1 MTRKLGAIGQSRDCS
16 DDTLYTP
23 QFERDSCG
31 IGFVANIKGM
41 RNHAHIKGA
50 LSMLEC
56 MEHRGGRGCEIDTGD
71 GAGIMMQIPY
81 EFFVDEAPKSGFQ
94 LRHKPEQFGVGLI
107 YFPQEETSRKIYK
120 LRIRDY
126 VKERG
131 FEIIGY
137 RKVPVDKNFAGKS
150 SLKIAPWIEQLFV
163 RYKETFEDS
172 IELERKL
179 FVLRKY
185 ITSKINTGV
194 KHLENECYVPS
205 FSCRRIV
212 YKGQLRTD
220 QLRHY
225 FPDLKDPRLK
235 SNFALIHSR
244 FSTNTFPNWQLAQ
257 PFRYLAHNGEINTI
271 RGNVIKM
278 KAKEALFET
287 DCFTKEELEILLP
300 ICNAKNS
307 DSSNLD
313 AMVEMLFLTGRS
325 TPQVMTMLVPE
336 AWQDSK
342 LMSQKKKAYYK
353 FHASLMEPWD
363 GPAALC
369 FADGRMVGA
378 TLDRNGLRPG
388 RYCLTSENT
397 LIVSSEAGALPVD
410 ESKVIK
416 KGRLEPGKMIVAD
429 LHEGRFR
436 EDAEL
441 KEELINQRPYQDWVK
456 RNRSKLRLM
465 PVPEKMAKPMQAGQ
479 VLKFQQVFGFTT
491 EDLKVILKPMAEDG
505 KEPLGSMGADTPLA
519 VLSKQHQHL
528 SSYFKQHFAQVSNPA
543 IDPIRE
549 RLVMSLFT
557 RVGENHNILTE
568 SPEHCRQIHISQPVL
583 SLEMFEKLKQLNLQH
598 YKVANVRALFKAGGK
613 KGSLENGI
621 NELCKDAEK
630 SVRDGANILIVSDR
644 SIDKQKAPI
653 PSLMAAGA
661 VHHHLVNQKLRG
673 KAGIII
679 ESGDAIEVHHFAT
692 LVGYGVSAVYPY
704 MAFETIRQLSKNG
717 LIENNDLAGLNANYT
732 KAIGNGLLKVMS
744 KMGISTL
751 QSYQAAQIF
760 EIIGLSD
767 EVVDRCFNGTTSRI
781 GGLSYDDLAEDIIER
796 HQFAFSPEN
805 PNHDKLPVGGIYQW
819 KRNGEAH
826 LFNPETIHALQQSTR
841 RGDFKLYK
849 KYAQAI
855 NEQSEKAITLR
866 SLFDFEKRKSIPLSE
881 VEPAE
886 AIFKRFATGAM
897 SFGSISHEAHST
909 LAIAM
914 NRIGAKSNSGEG
926 GEDPIRFQP
935 KENGDWER
943 SAIKQVAS
951 GRFGVSSYYLTN
963 ANELQI
969 KVAQGAKPGEGG
981 QLPGHKVDD
990 WIGRVRNSTPGVGL
1004 ISPPPHHDIYSIE
1017 DLAQLIFDLKNAN
1030 REARINVKLVSEAGV
1045 GTVAAGVAKAMAD
1058 VILIAGADGG
1068 TGASPLSSIRHA
1080 GLPWELGL
1088 AEAHQTLVKNNLRD
1102 RVVLQT
1108 DGQIRT
1114 GRDLAIAALL
1124 GAEEWGI
1131 STAALVVEG
1140 CIMMR
1145 KCHLNT
1151 CPVGIAT
1158 QNPELRQLFS
1168 GDPDHVVNFFKF
1180 LAEDLREIMA
1190 RLGFKTV
1197 NEMVGQSD
1205 ALKVKDELPH
1215 KRLKS
1220 LKLKKIIKKIPES
1233 DEYGIYNKT
1242 QQQHPITHVL
1252 DRKLMET
1259 AKASLKNGEV
1269 TIGRFK
1275 INNIDR
1281 AVGAMLSNEISKKYG
1296 ADGLPTGTMRYS
1308 FRGSAGQSFGAFAA
1322 NGIKFVLQGEANDY
1336 FGKGLSGAQ
1345 LVIFPDRNSNLV
1357 PHEHSIVGN
1366 VALYGATKGDVYING
1381 IAGERFAV
1389 RNSGANAVVEGVGDH
1404 GCEYMTGG
1412 RVVILGGTGKNFA
1425 AGMSGGIA
1433 YIYRSEKELQ
1443 PLCNMEM
1450 VQFDKMDYQDFSLL
1464 KRLITNHMKFTG
1476 SRLAEQILA
1485 DWSSESA
1492 KFTKVMPTEYKAVL
1506 AKKSISQLKQAV

>member
-1 MTRKLGAIGQSRDCS
+1 MTDIKGAVGQPS
-16 DDTLYTP
+16 DFAGSTLYSP
-23 QFERDSCG
+23 EYERDSCG
-31 IGFVANIKGM
+31 IGFVANIKGD
-41 RNHAHIKGA
+41 RSNAIVDDA
-50 LSMLEC
+50 LTMLEC
-56 MEHRGGRGCEIDTGD
+56 MEHRGGRGSEPQTGD
-71 GAGIMMQIPY
+71 GAGVMMQIPY
-81 EFFVDEAPKSGFQ
+81 EFFVEEAPKSGFQ
-94 LRHKPEQFGVGLI
+94 LKEDPEEFGVGLI
-107 YFPQEETSRKIYK
+107 YFPQDETSRKIYK

-126 VKERG
+126 IKERG
-131 FEIIGY
+131 FQIIGY
-137 RKVPVDKNFAGKS
+137 RKVPVDTDYAGKT
-150 SLKIAPWIEQLFV
+150 SLKISPWIEQLFV
-163 RYKETFEDS
+163 RYKERFDDS

-185 ITSKINTGV
+185 LTTRLNRGV
-194 KHLENECYVPS
+194 KHLENECYIPS

-220 QLRHY
+220 QLRYY
-225 FPDLKDPRLK
+225 FKDLRDPRVM
-235 SNFALIHSR
+235 SNFAMVHSR

-278 KAKEALFET
+278 RSKEALFET
-287 DCFTKEELEILLP
+287 PYFTKEEMDILLP
-300 ICNAKNS
+300 ICNSKNS
-307 DSSNLD
+307 DSANLD
-313 AMVEMLFLTGRS
+313 AMVELLFLTGRS
-325 TPQVMTMLVPE
+325 TPHVMTMLIPE
-336 AWQDSK
+336 AWQDNQ
-342 LMSQKKKAYYK
+342 LMDQQKKAYYK

-363 GPAALC
+363 GPAAVC

-388 RYCLTSENT
+388 RYCLTSDDR
-397 LIVSSEAGALPVD
+397 LIVSSEAGAVEVD
-410 ESKVIK
+410 PSLIVK
-416 KGRLEPGKMIVAD
+416 KGRLEPGKMIAAD
-429 LHEGRFR
+429 LHEGKFR
-436 EDAEL
+436 DDYDLKGEL
-441 KEELINQRPYQDWVK
+441 MNQSPYHEWIK
-456 RNRSKLRLM
+456 KSRSKLRYM
-465 PVPEKMAKPMQAGQ
+465 PVPESLPKAMPATQ
-479 VLKFQQVFGFTT
+479 VKKFQQAFGFTT
-491 EDLKVILKPMAEDG
+491 EDLKVILKPMVEQG
-505 KEPLGSMGADTPLA
+505 KEPIGSMGADTPLA

-528 SSYFKQHFAQVSNPA
+528 SHYFKQHFAQVSNPA

-557 RVGENHNILTE
+557 RVGTNHNILTE

-583 SLEMFEKLKQLNLQH
+583 SFEMFEKIKQLDLKG
-598 YKVANVRALFKAGGK
+598 YKVGTVSAIFKADGNA
-613 KGSLENGI
+613 GSLEKGLT
-621 NELCKDAEK
+621 ELCKHAEEV
-630 SVRDGANILIVSDR
+630 VRDGANILIVSDR
-644 SIDKQKAPI
+644 NVDKRKAPI
-653 PSLMAAGA
+653 PSLMAVGA
-661 VHHHLVNQKLRG
+661 VQHHLVNQQLRSKVG
-673 KAGIII
+673 LLVEA
-679 ESGDAIEVHHFAT
+679 GDAIEVHHFAT
-692 LVGYGVSAVYPY
+692 LVGYGVSGIHPY
-704 MAFETIRQLSKNG
+704 MAFESIRQMTKAG
-717 LIENNDLAGLNANYT
+717 LIEKSEEHFNNYT

-751 QSYQAAQIF
+751 QSYQGAQIF
-760 EIIGLSD
+760 EIIGLGD
-767 EVVDRCFNGTTSRI
+767 QVVERCFSGTTSRI
-781 GGLSYDDLAEDIIER
+781 GGISFDDIAEDVLDR
-796 HQFAFSPEN
+796 HAFAYSKEN
-805 PNHDKLPVGGIYQW
+805 PNYDKLPVGGLYQW

-841 RGDFKLYK
+841 KGDFALYK

-866 SLFDFEKRKSIPLSE
+866 SLFDFEKRKSISLSE

-886 AIFKRFATGAM
+886 EIFKRFATGAM

-926 GEDPIRFQP
+926 GEDEVRFEK

-951 GRFGVSSYYLTN
+951 GRFGVSSYYLSN

-981 QLPGHKVDD
+981 QLPGHKVDE

-1030 REARINVKLVSEAGV
+1030 RKARINVKLVSEAGV

-1058 VILIAGADGG
+1058 VILISGADGG

-1080 GLPWELGL
+1080 GLPWELGV
-1088 AEAHQTLVKNNLRD
+1088 AEAHQTLVLNNLRD

-1114 GRDLAIAALL
+1114 GRDIAVAALL
-1124 GAEEWGI
+1124 GAEEWGV

-1158 QNPELRQLFS
+1158 QDPELRQLFS
-1168 GDPDHVVNFFKF
+1168 GDPEHVINLFTF

-1190 RLGFKTV
+1190 DLGFRTV
-1197 NEMVGQSD
+1197 SEMIGQSNVLRVRTD
-1205 ALKVKDELPH
+1205 IP
-1215 KRLKS
+1215 KRLQK
-1220 LKLKKIIKKIPES
+1220 LKLDKVIQRIPES
-1233 DEYGIYNKT
+1233 DEHGIHHKRK
-1242 QQQHPITHVL
+1242 QQHLIKEVL
-1252 DRKLMET
+1252 DRKLIES
-1259 AKASLKNGEV
+1259 AKPSLESGEV
-1269 TIGRFK
+1269 SVGRFK
-1275 INNIDR
+1275 ISSTDR
-1281 AVGAMLSNEISKKYG
+1281 AVGAMLSNEISKRFFG
-1296 ADGLPTGTMRYS
+1296 QGLPQGTIRFN
-1308 FRGSAGQSFGAFAA
+1308 FRGSAGQSFGAFTAP
-1322 NGIKFVLQGEANDY
+1322 GVKFVLQGEANDY

-1345 LVIFPDRNSNLV
+1345 LIVYPDRDSTFV
-1357 PHEHSIVGN
+1357 PHEQTIIGN
-1366 VALYGATKGDVYING
+1366 VALYGATNGEVYVNG

-1389 RNSGANAVVEGVGDH
+1389 RNSGAHAVVEGVGDH

-1412 RVVILGGTGKNFA
+1412 RVVILGNTGKNFA

-1433 YIYRSEKELQ
+1433 YIYDAGKEFES
-1443 PLCNMEM
+1443 LCNMEM
-1450 VQFDKMDYQDFSLL
+1450 VLL
-1464 KRLITNHMKFTG
+1464 EEPDLTDIGFLKKLITNHMKFTG
-1476 SRLAEQILA
+1476 SLKAEKILA
-1485 DWSSESA
+1485 DWSDHA
-1492 KFTKVMPTEYKAVL
+1492 KLFTKVMPIEYKAVL
-1506 AKKSISQLKQAV
+1506 QKRKGSQTKQTV